1 MNILVVVDMQ
11 NDFIDGALGSA
22 QAERIVSGVAEK
34 IRAAAGQGS
43 LIFVTQD
50 THSGEYLSTLE
61 GKNLPVP
68 HCLRGSEGW
77 RLHEDVRAALEEAA
91 PERLQIIEKPGFG
104 SVELM
109 EQLGRAAAAG
119 PVEEIEFVG
128 LCTDICVIANAMLAK
143 ACLTEVPVVV
153 DAACCAGVTPQ
164 SHQTALDAMTACQI
178 EIRNRGREPWAG
190 V

>member
-91 PERLQIIEKPGFG
+91 PERLHIIEKPGFG

-119 PVEEIEFVG
+119 PQPPG
-128 LCTDICVIANAMLAK
+128 RWRRSSLWDCVPTSASSPTP
-143 ACLTEVPVVV
+143 CWRRPVSPRFPWLWMPP
-153 DAACCAGVTPQ
+153 AARASRPRATRRRWTP
-164 SHQTALDAMTACQI
+164 
-178 EIRNRGREPWAG
+178 
-190 V
+190 